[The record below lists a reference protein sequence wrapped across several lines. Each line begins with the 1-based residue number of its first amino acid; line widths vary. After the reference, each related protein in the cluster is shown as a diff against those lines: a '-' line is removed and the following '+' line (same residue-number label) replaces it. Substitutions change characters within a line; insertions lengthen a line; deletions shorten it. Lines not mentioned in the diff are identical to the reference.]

1 MSSHTV
7 CVLVCGC
14 CLLLPAA
21 VASAEEP
28 AAPRG
33 SLMLIGGSERDSNEL
48 LWSELTRLAGGKGG
62 KVAVFPTASSFPE
75 RTGRLFAAHL
85 RTQGLE
91 PFVVPAS
98 PFLPDVDDRQ
108 VVRDPEWI
116 ERVRGADAV
125 FLAGGEQARYRQV
138 LVGED
143 GVETPLLQAIR
154 HVYQRGGLVAG
165 TSAGTAV
172 MSRIMFID
180 AEQIL
185 PVLQHGARMGREVD
199 RGLGFLPADWFVDQ
213 HFLTR
218 GRFGRSLVAMQTY
231 GFPYGLGIDEDTA
244 LVIEQGQRARVV
256 GYRGVVVMDASTAVI
271 DSDEPRFNTRNIL
284 LHYLSHGDTLD
295 LRRRQVGVATQ
306 KRDEHRIDP
315 RAPGF
320 KPYYQHKQFYSDIFG
335 NTQLLDLMYKLV
347 DSPHEEAIGLAFD
360 GAAAREGSTPGFEFR
375 FQRGPGTVSW
385 ESPEAIGDPYTVL
398 NVRLDIRPIAIQ
410 GPLYR

>member
-1 MSSHTV
+1 MSGHTV
-7 CVLVCGC
+7 CVLVWGC
-14 CLLLPAA
+14 CMLLPATIE
-21 VASAEEP
+21 SAEET

-48 LWSELTRLAGGKGG
+48 LWSELARLAGGRGG

-75 RTGRLFAAHL
+75 RTGDLFAAHL
-85 RTQGLE
+85 RTLGLE

-98 PFLPDVDDRQ
+98 PLLPDVDHRQ

-116 ERVRGADAV
+116 DRVKHADAV
-125 FLAGGEQARYRQV
+125 FLAGGEQARYRKV
-138 LVGED
+138 LVSDD
-143 GVETPLLQAIR
+143 GAETPLLQAIR

-199 RGLGFLPADWFVDQ
+199 RGLGFLPGDWFVDQ

-231 GFPYGLGIDEDTA
+231 GFPYGLGIDEDTS

-256 GYRGVVVMDASTAVI
+256 GYRGVVVMDASAAVI
-271 DSDEPRFNTRNIL
+271 DTDESRFNTENVR

-295 LRRRQVGVATQ
+295 LRGLQVGVAAQ

-320 KPYYQHKQFYSDIFG
+320 KPYYRHKQFYNDIFG

-347 DSPHEEAIGLAFD
+347 DSPHEEALGLAFD

-375 FQRGPGTVSW
+375 FRRGPGTVSW

-398 NVRLDIRPIAIQ
+398 NVRLDIRPITIQ
-410 GPLYR
+410 GPTYR

>member
-1 MSSHTV
+1 MSGHTV
-7 CVLVCGC
+7 RVLVWGC
-14 CLLLPAA
+14 CLLLSAT
-21 VASAEEP
+21 VASAEESE
-28 AAPRG
+28 APRG

-48 LWSELTRLAGGKGG
+48 LWSELARLAGGRGG
-62 KVAVFPTASSFPE
+62 TVAVFATASSFPE

-85 RTQGLE
+85 RTLGLD

-98 PFLPDVDDRQ
+98 PLLTGVDHRQ
-108 VVRDPEWI
+108 IVRDPEWI
-116 ERVRGADAV
+116 DRVKHADAV
-125 FLAGGEQARYRQV
+125 FLAGGEQARYREV
-138 LVGED
+138 LVDDD
-143 GVETPLLQAIR
+143 GAETPLLQAIR

-172 MSRIMFID
+172 MSRVMFID

-231 GFPYGLGIDEDTA
+231 SFPYGLGIDEDTA

-256 GYRGVVVMDASTAVI
+256 GYRGVVVMDASAAVI
-271 DSDEPRFNTRNIL
+271 DSDEPRFNTGNVL

-295 LRRRQVGVATQ
+295 LRGRQVDVAPQ

-315 RAPGF
+315 QAPGF
-320 KPYYQHKQFYSDIFG
+320 KAYYQHKQFSNDVFG

-347 DSPHEEAIGLAFD
+347 DSPHDEALGLAFD

-375 FQRGPGTVSW
+375 FRRGPGTVSW
-385 ESPEAIGDPYTVL
+385 DSPEAIGDPYTVL
-398 NVRLDIRPIAIQ
+398 NIRLDIRPITIQ